1 MPYITVRNR
10 ASGQVDLYYEDLGA
24 GRPVV
29 LIHGWPL
36 SSAAWERQVP
46 VLLDAGYRV
55 VFYDRRGFGGSSR
68 PASGYDYDTLA
79 ADLDELMTGLDI
91 REAALCGFSMGT
103 GECARYLSRYG
114 SDRVRAVA
122 FLASIPPFLL
132 KTPDN
137 PGGVDRAVFDGMR
150 AAIAR
155 DRYAFASSFLRDYYN
170 VGLLGGDRASD
181 DVVRASW
188 NLAALASARALSDCV
203 PAWLT
208 DFRAD
213 LPHVDVPA
221 LVVHGDDDWV
231 LPIAATGLRLHQSLA
246 GSRWVVIEGGSHGLL
261 WTHADEVN
269 RALLAFLEAH
279 MRGAVR

>member
-1 MPYITVRNR
+1 MAIEINGATYETDEEGYLINLAEWNEDVANVIAKTEN
-10 ASGQVDLYYEDLGA
+10 VDMTPSHWE
-24 GRPVV
+24 VV
-29 LIHGWPL
+29 
-36 SSAAWERQVP
+36 
-46 VLLDAGYRV
+46 
-55 VFYDRRGFGGSSR
+55 
-68 PASGYDYDTLA
+68 T
-79 ADLDELMTGLDI
+79 
-91 REAALCGFSMGT
+91 
-103 GECARYLSRYG
+103 
-114 SDRVRAVA
+114 
-122 FLASIPPFLL
+122 
-132 KTPDN
+132 
-137 PGGVDRAVFDGMR
+137 
-150 AAIAR
+150 
-155 DRYAFASSFLRDYYN
+155 FLRDYYN

-231 LPIAATGLRLHQSLA
+231 LPIVATGLRLHQSLA
-246 GSRWVVIEGGSHGLL
+246 GSRWVVIEGGAHGLL
-261 WTHADEVN
+261 WTHAEEVN